1 VGKSLVVVESPT
13 KARTINKYLGK
24 DFIVKASLGHI
35 KDLPKS
41 KLGVDVGK
49 DFEPTI
55 TVLPGKKKVLDELKK
70 AAQGVE
76 KIYLATDPDREGE
89 AISAHLAEELGG
101 RGKKLFRVLLEEITK
116 RGVLHAFENPGKVD
130 QDKVDAQMA
139 RRILDRLMGYKISP
153 LLWDKVRRGLSAG
166 RVQSVALRMIC
177 EREAERT
184 AFVTHEYWSIDALL
198 DAAVPPPFV
207 ARLHQIDGKKVIVPT
222 EGKAATV
229 STQDEAGR
237 IVAEAQKAEFRVAE
251 VEAKEKKRHPVPP
264 FITSKLQQD
273 AARRLGFSVKKTMML
288 AQRLYEGKDLG
299 DAGTVGLIT
308 YMRTDST
315 RIAPEAIASVR
326 EHIAAIYG
334 KEYLPDEPRVY
345 RSRKAAQEA
354 HEAIRPTSL
363 DLPPDRVKAFL
374 AKDELQ
380 LYTLIWSRFVASQM
394 ASAIFDT
401 TTADISAGRCIFRA
415 SGSVTKFAGFLA
427 AYQDRPEPVET
438 ETADAE
444 RPEPVEGEEQSEAA
458 PAEGMLP
465 PLARGQVLKL
475 QKLDP
480 QQHFTQ
486 PPPRYGEASLV
497 KALEENGIGRPST
510 YASIIATLTNREYV
524 EKVKGRFVP
533 SELGKLV
540 TELLVKSF
548 GDLINVDYTA
558 RMEEELDE
566 IEEGKLPWVKALGEF
581 NTKFQEDLKRAQV
594 EMRNVKTE
602 EVATDQTCAKCG
614 KPMVIKWGRYGKF
627 MACSGYPECKNTI
640 DLGDNGGP
648 ATAEAAAAAPPVDEK
663 CEKCGKDMVMRK
675 GRFGQFL
682 ACSGYPDCRNTRKLR
697 VDETG
702 AVTAVKDEILDE
714 KCPRCAQPLALKQG
728 RFGAYTACSG
738 YPTCRYIKLKDTG
751 VACPNADG
759 GQIVERKSRRGKVFY
774 GCDKYPDCDFV
785 LWYHPVARPCPNC
798 DAKVLVEKTTKRD
811 GHVVF
816 CADKE
821 CGWEEGAEGGG
832 APRAGGGGTP
842 PAGGKA
848 AAGGKSAAAVVKAAS
863 PAAKPAA
870 RKPAAAATAK
880 AAAKAS
886 AKASVGRTRK

>member
-24 DFIVKASLGHI
+24 DFLVKASLGHI

-41 KLGVDVGK
+41 KLGVDVAKG
-49 DFEPTI
+49 FEPTI

-70 AAQGVE
+70 AAQGVD

-116 RGVLHAFENPGKVD
+116 RGVLRAFENPGKVD

-177 EREAERT
+177 EREAERA
-184 AFVTHEYWSIDALL
+184 AFVTHEYWSIDASLEA
-198 DAAVPPPFV
+198 DVPPPFV
-207 ARLHQIDGKKVIVPT
+207 ARLHQIDGKKVSVPT

-229 STQDEAGR
+229 STKDEAGR
-237 IVAEAQKAEFRVAE
+237 IVAEAQKAEFRVAA

-299 DAGTVGLIT
+299 EAGTVGLIT
-308 YMRTDST
+308 YMRTDSA

-326 EHIAAIYG
+326 EHIEAVYG
-334 KEYLPDEPRVY
+334 KDYLPDEPRIY

-363 DLPPDRVKAFL
+363 DLPPDRVKAHL

-401 TTADISAGRCIFRA
+401 TTADISAGRCTFRA

-427 AYQDRPEPVET
+427 AYQDRPERVDGDPVET
-438 ETADAE
+438 DTADGE
-444 RPEPVEGEEQSEAA
+444 RPEAAEGEEAA
-458 PAEGMLP
+458 EVATGEGMLP
-465 PLARGQVLKL
+465 PLARGQVLRL
-475 QKLDP
+475 QKVDP

-524 EKVKGRFVP
+524 EKLKGRFVP

-566 IEEGKLPWVKALGEF
+566 IEEGKLAWVKALGEF
-581 NTKFQEDLKRAQV
+581 NTKFQQDLKRAQV

-602 EVATDQTCAKCG
+602 EVKTDQTCAKCG

-640 DLGDNGGP
+640 DLADNGGP
-648 ATAEAAAAAPPVDEK
+648 ATAAAAAAAPAVDEK

-675 GRFGQFL
+675 GRFGQFI

-697 VDETG
+697 IDETG
-702 AVTAVKDEILDE
+702 SVTAVKDQILDE
-714 KCPRCAQPLALKQG
+714 KCPRCSHPLALKQG
-728 RFGAYTACSG
+728 RFGAYTACSD
-738 YPTCRYIKLKDTG
+738 YPTCRYIKLKETG

-774 GCDKYPDCDFV
+774 GCDKYPECDFV

-821 CGWEEGAEGGG
+821 CGWEETAEGEAA
-832 APRAGGGGTP
+832 APRGARSAGGDKGTAGGGK
-842 PAGGKA
+842 AGGTGAK
-848 AAGGKSAAAVVKAAS
+848 
-863 PAAKPAA
+863 PTPAKPAV
-870 RKPAAAATAK
+870 AT
-880 AAAKAS
+880 AKAS
-886 AKASVGRTRK
+886 AKASAGRTRK